1 MILKIFNQ
9 YIPFRKFAF
18 VLIECLFIIAMVIWG
33 AYLRY
38 IWDISGFPGYEILF
52 FKALIIAIV
61 AQLSLYY
68 FDLYDLK
75 IFKSHFELTIRLLQ
89 ALGVASIILAVLY
102 FLFPELIIG
111 RGIFFISL
119 GFIAATIIL
128 WRLLYYY
135 LVGTRQFDQRLLFI
149 GCGPLAQN
157 ITKIIVE
164 LEDSGFKVIGFI
176 TDDPKRIAEPLGN
189 SLIIGTSQQIEEL
202 VQKEKVD
209 RIIVALDDRRGKFP
223 ETQLLACKMKGI
235 EVEDGVKFFENLT
248 GRLQVENMTPSFLIY
263 SGGFVK
269 SKVAW
274 GIKRVSEF
282 LVSSLGLL
290 LFSPVLFIVPIL
302 IKIEDGGPVF
312 YKQERV
318 GKNGKII
325 RLLKFRSMIQNAEI
339 NGPVWSGENDPRIT
353 RIGRWIRKSRLDE
366 VPQMINVM
374 KGEMSFVGPRP
385 ERPSF
390 VEKLREKIPFYDLR
404 ISVRPGITGWAQI
417 RYPYG
422 ASEADALE
430 KLKYDLYYIKNWSFF
445 FDLLILFE
453 TIKVV
458 LFGKGAR

>member
-9 YIPFRKFAF
+9 YVPFRKFAF
-18 VLIECLFIIAMVIWG
+18 VLIECLFIIALVFLG
-33 AYLRY
+33 ACLRY
-38 IWDISGFPGYEILF
+38 LWDISSFPGYEILF
-52 FKALIIAIV
+52 IKALVIAVI

-68 FDLYDLK
+68 FDLYELK
-75 IFKSHFELTIRLLQ
+75 IFKSNFELTIRLLQ
-89 ALGVASIILAVLY
+89 SLGVASIILAVLY

-119 GFIAATIIL
+119 GFIAAAIIF

-135 LVGTRQFDQRLLFI
+135 LVGTNRLDQRLLLI

-157 ITKIIVE
+157 IAEVIDR

-176 TDDPKRIAEPLGN
+176 TDDPLRISEPLSN
-189 SLIIGTSQQIEEL
+189 SFIIGASPQIGEL
-202 VQKEKVD
+202 VQQEKVD

-223 ETQLLACKMKGI
+223 EAQLLACKMKGV
-235 EVEDGVKFFENLT
+235 EVEDGIKFLENLT
-248 GRLQVENMTPSFLIY
+248 GRLQVESMTPSFLIY

-274 GIKRVSEF
+274 GIKRFTEF
-282 LVSSLGLL
+282 LVSSFGLL
-290 LFSPVLFIVPIL
+290 LFSPVIL
-302 IKIEDGGPVF
+302 LIPVMIKIEDRGPVF
-312 YKQERV
+312 YRQERV
-318 GKNGKII
+318 GKNGKIFK
-325 RLLKFRSMIQNAEI
+325 LLKFRSMIQNAEI
-339 NGPVWSGENDPRIT
+339 NGPVWSGENDSRVT

-366 VPQMINVM
+366 IPQMINVI

-390 VEKLREKIPFYDLR
+390 VQTLREKIPFYDLR
-404 ISVRPGITGWAQI
+404 VSVRPGITGWAQI
-417 RYPYG
+417 RYQYG
-422 ASEADALE
+422 ASEEDALE